1 MNYLENYIKV
11 NEKYIKYWS
20 NAIEELKL
28 LNVLTS
34 MPYKFDKTGELK
46 NNMERAQARLYIA
59 RDFHDKSDENGE
71 IRFGKYFRI
80 IINEY
85 GYMSFDIISE
95 VKERF
100 EDKGYYIDKVLIN
113 FLSPALWVESED
125 DKTCTLNYARK
136 LAEGIDKMEAID
148 ISAFEYEAVKKIIKE
163 NNLIIDKIKSGDID
177 KYIKLADQ
185 YFEHLLANGSF
196 N

>member
-34 MPYKFDKTGELK
+34 MPYEFDKTSELK

-85 GYMSFDIISE
+85 GYMSFDIIPE

-100 EDKGYYIDKVLIN
+100 ENKEYYIDKSLLN
-113 FLSPALWVESED
+113 FLSPALWIESED
-125 DKTCTLNYARK
+125 DKTCTLNHARK
-136 LAEGIDKMEAID
+136 LAEDIDKMEAID

-163 NNLIIDKIKSGDID
+163 NNLIIDKIKSGDFY

-185 YFEHLLANGSF
+185 YFEYMLANDSL